1 MSTKPFSEILECINK
16 PVGGYVRTQFD
27 KLSNSI
33 GTDIWELEKYLLLVT
48 GEQDRVSYCIRFID
62 ELYEM
67 YWICQAKMITWIK
80 DEENA
85 ICGSKYNFYR
95 KCCIV
100 LKKSLDSILN
110 LMGERLKL
118 FFPPKEIE
126 KYQGMYDVGRL
137 RVPECN
143 IYLRD
148 SQWELL
154 NVAKVMRQYNL
165 QNYPEKR
172 TPVLADERKVQQ
184 SDLTFSGMGMGK
196 EILQKIF
203 QLLREHKFIAAN
215 TSLDAFYYWM
225 GCGSSQ
231 NTQDIEPINWIAK
244 LKDLGVWVN
253 VFFGN
258 ENKKWEKTIRCFR
271 INGEEIKKRSITTA
285 VDKHD
290 NVDELEHIFKSWK
303 E

>member
-1 MSTKPFSEILECINK
+1 MKALI
-16 PVGGYVRTQFD
+16 
-27 KLSNSI
+27 I
-33 GTDIWELEKYLLLVT
+33 GAA
-48 GEQDRVSYCIRFID
+48 VSGAACAR
-62 ELYEM
+62 
-67 YWICQAKMITWIK
+67 
-80 DEENA
+80 
-85 ICGSKYNFYR
+85 
-95 KCCIV
+95 
-100 LKKSLDSILN
+100 
-110 LMGERLKL
+110 
-118 FFPPKEIE
+118 
-126 KYQGMYDVGRL
+126 
-137 RVPECN
+137 
-143 IYLRD
+143 
-148 SQWELL
+148 LL
-154 NVAKVMRQYNL
+154 NKKGYEVYLTDAK
-165 QNYPEKR
+165 
-172 TPVLADERKVQQ
+172 AID
-184 SDLTFSGMGMGK
+184 DK